1 MHRFILMLLSVVAL
15 AAANVEAAAQ
25 DKYPSRPVKI
35 LVPFGAGSATDIVI
49 RIIGEQM
56 RQNLGQPIIV
66 DNKPGAF
73 GIVAIEEMARS
84 KPDGY
89 TLQVGNVGTNAV
101 TPVLYR
107 KKLSIDYERDVVPVA
122 RLTEV
127 PLFFV
132 ATTKNFPPTTLAE
145 LVDYAKQR
153 PSKVRYASVGV
164 GSNNHFDMEIFAKRA
179 GIEMIHI
186 PIKAGGA
193 GMTNDLVTGDSQIGL
208 VNIASAGGM
217 IKAGQLRALAVVSD
231 RRLAEYPDVATM
243 AELGYP
249 GVGTPLWSGLFAPAG
264 TPREILD
271 TLHKSVMQAL
281 NSAPVQDAFKKQ
293 VIRAVPTSSLEE
305 ARTWLKN
312 EMAAWSR
319 IVSEVKVELTD

>member
-15 AAANVEAAAQ
+15 AAGSAEASAQ
-25 DKYPSRPVKI
+25 DKYPSKPIKV

-56 RQNLGQPIIV
+56 RQSLGQPVIV

-73 GIVAIEEMARS
+73 GITAIEEMARA

-89 TLQVGNVGTNAV
+89 SLEVGNVGTNAV

-107 KKLSIDYERDVVPVA
+107 KKFSIDYERDVVPVA
-122 RLTEV
+122 RMTDV

-145 LVDYAKQR
+145 LVDYAKQH
-153 PSKVRYASVGV
+153 PGKVRFASVGV
-164 GSNNHFDMEIFAKRA
+164 GSNNHFDMEVFAKRA
-179 GIEMIHI
+179 GLEMIHI

-231 RRLAEYPDVATM
+231 QRLAEYPDVPTM
-243 AELGYP
+243 TELGYP
-249 GVGTPLWSGLFAPAG
+249 GVGTPLWSALFAPAG
-264 TPREILD
+264 TPKDVLE
-271 TLHKSVMQAL
+271 TLHKSVIQAL
-281 NSAPVQDAFKKQ
+281 QSAPVQEAFKKQ
-293 VIRAVPTSSLEE
+293 VIRAVPTASLDE

-312 EMAAWSR
+312 ELATWTK

>member
-1 MHRFILMLLSVVAL
+1 MHRFILVLLSLFTL
-15 AAANVEAAAQ
+15 AVANVEAAAQ

-56 RQNLGQPIIV
+56 RQNLGHPIIV

-122 RLTEV
+122 RLTDV

-132 ATTKNFPPTTLAE
+132 ATTKSFPPTSLAE
-145 LVDYAKQR
+145 LVEYARQH
-153 PSKVRYASVGV
+153 PGKVRYASVGV

-179 GIEMIHI
+179 GLEMIHI

-208 VNIASAGGM
+208 VNIASAGSM

-231 RRLAEYPDVATM
+231 QRLTEYPDVATM

-264 TPREILD
+264 TPKDVLEM
-271 TLHKSVMQAL
+271 LHKSVIQAL

-293 VIRAVPTSSLEE
+293 VIRAVPTASLDE
-305 ARTWLKN
+305 ARTWLKD

>member
-1 MHRFILMLLSVVAL
+1 MRRFVLMLLSALTL
-15 AAANVEAAAQ
+15 AAAHVEAAAQ
-25 DKYPSRPVKI
+25 DRYPSRPVKI

-56 RQNLGQPIIV
+56 RQTLGQPIVV
-66 DNKPGAF
+66 DNRPGAF
-73 GIVAIEEMARS
+73 GITAIEEMARS

-89 TLQVGNVGTNAV
+89 TLQIGNVGTNAL

-107 KKLSIDYERDVVPVA
+107 KKLSIDFERDVVPVA
-122 RLTEV
+122 RLTDV

-132 ATTKNFPPTTLAE
+132 ATTRNFPPTTLAE
-145 LVDYAKQR
+145 VVAYAKQH
-153 PSKVRYASVGV
+153 PGKVRYASVGV

-179 GIEMIHI
+179 GLEMIHI

-193 GMTNDLVTGDSQIGL
+193 GMTNDLVTGDSQIGF

-217 IKAGQLRALAVVSD
+217 IKAGQLRALGVVSNQ
-231 RRLAEYPDVATM
+231 RLGEYPDVPTM

-249 GVGTPLWSGLFAPAG
+249 GVGTPLWSALFAPAG
-264 TPREILD
+264 TPKDVLE
-271 TLHKSVMQAL
+271 TLHRSALQAL
-281 NSAPVQDAFKKQ
+281 QSAPVQEAFKKQ
-293 VIRAVPTSSLEE
+293 VIRAVPTSSLDE
-305 ARTWLKN
+305 ARTWLKE

-319 IVSEVKVELTD
+319 IVSDVKVELTD

>member
-1 MHRFILMLLSVVAL
+1 MRRFVLMLLSALAL
-15 AAANVEAAAQ
+15 AAAHVEAVAQ
-25 DKYPSRPVKI
+25 DRYPNRPVKI

-56 RQNLGQPIIV
+56 RQTLGQPIVV
-66 DNKPGAF
+66 DNRPGAF
-73 GIVAIEEMARS
+73 GITAIEEMARS

-89 TLQVGNVGTNAV
+89 TLQIGNVGTNAL

-107 KKLSIDYERDVVPVA
+107 KKLSIDFERDVVPVA
-122 RLTEV
+122 RLTDV

-145 LVDYAKQR
+145 VVEFAKQH
-153 PSKVRYASVGV
+153 PGKVRYASVGV

-179 GIEMIHI
+179 GLEMIHI

-193 GMTNDLVTGDSQIGL
+193 GMTNDLVTGDSQIGF

-217 IKAGQLRALAVVSD
+217 IKAGQLRALGVVSD
-231 RRLAEYPDVATM
+231 QRLAEYPDVPTM
-243 AELGYP
+243 GELGYP
-249 GVGTPLWSGLFAPAG
+249 GVGTPLWSALFAPAG
-264 TPREILD
+264 TPKDVLE
-271 TLHKSVMQAL
+271 TLHKSALQAL
-281 NSAPVQDAFKKQ
+281 QSAPVQEAFKKQ
-293 VIRAVPTSSLEE
+293 VIRAVPTSSLDE
-305 ARTWLKN
+305 ARTWLKD

-319 IVSEVKVELTD
+319 IVSDVKVELTD

>member
-1 MHRFILMLLSVVAL
+1 MRRFVLMLLSALTL
-15 AAANVEAAAQ
+15 AAAHVEAAAQ
-25 DKYPSRPVKI
+25 DRYPSRPVKI

-56 RQNLGQPIIV
+56 RQTLGQPIVV
-66 DNKPGAF
+66 DNRPGAF
-73 GIVAIEEMARS
+73 GITAIEEMARS

-89 TLQVGNVGTNAV
+89 TLQIGNVGTNAL

-107 KKLSIDYERDVVPVA
+107 KKLSIDFERDVVPVA
-122 RLTEV
+122 RLTDV

-132 ATTKNFPPTTLAE
+132 ATTRNFPPTTLAE
-145 LVDYAKQR
+145 VVAYAKQH
-153 PSKVRYASVGV
+153 PGKVRYASVGV

-179 GIEMIHI
+179 GLEMIHI

-193 GMTNDLVTGDSQIGL
+193 GMTNDLVTGDSQIGF

-217 IKAGQLRALAVVSD
+217 IKAGQLRALGVVSNQ
-231 RRLAEYPDVATM
+231 RLGEYPDVPTM

-249 GVGTPLWSGLFAPAG
+249 GVGTPLWSALFAPAG
-264 TPREILD
+264 TPKDVLE
-271 TLHKSVMQAL
+271 TLHKSALQAL
-281 NSAPVQDAFKKQ
+281 QSAPVQEAFKKQ
-293 VIRAVPTSSLEE
+293 VIRAVPTSSLDE
-305 ARTWLKN
+305 ARTWLKE

-319 IVSEVKVELTD
+319 IVSDVKVELTD